1 MTDIANELS
10 ALTTESLTIAQRLN
24 NDDFC
29 SIVEEIESEV
39 ELAAKAW
46 SGSWLGYHS
55 RVYYLDLQPIPPGA
69 RFDSSSGLQE
79 RPFGSDTIGQWCE
92 YTFDD
97 IYDKLL
103 NVVPELRHEAFVNA
117 AREAKEKV
125 DDLQQNLLSI
135 LDVLAASS
143 NDTYFENLLQKA
155 KETSPISARLFQKA
169 CQPTGQF
176 MSSDY
181 VAIQAGIQTPPHI
194 ALLAHIKSL
203 ESPFNVAAEI
213 SKIASQAQ
221 RHLLNKSQSPK
232 QNRQGTKVFIG
243 HGRAFVW
250 RDLKDFIQDRL
261 HLPWDEF
268 NRVPVA
274 GLTNIV
280 RLSEMLDESAIA
292 FLVMTAEDEQQDG
305 AMHARMNVIHEVGL
319 FQGRLGFTKA
329 IVILESGCE
338 EFSNIQGLGQ
348 IRFPKGN
355 IKACFEEIRQVL
367 EREGLIDIQ

>member
-10 ALTTESLTIAQRLN
+10 AITTESLALSQLLDN
-24 NDDFC
+24 EDFC
-29 SIVEEIESEV
+29 SIVEAIEQKV
-39 ELAAKAW
+39 ESASKAW

-55 RVYYLDLQPIPPGA
+55 RVYYQSLQPIPPGA
-69 RFDSSSGLQE
+69 RFDSSSGLKE
-79 RPFGSDTIGQWCE
+79 RPFGSDTTGTWCE
-92 YTFDD
+92 YTFDE
-97 IYDKLL
+97 IYDALL
-103 NVVPELRHEAFVNA
+103 SIIPKSKYEAFVDTSK
-117 AREAKEKV
+117 EVKEKI
-125 DDLQQNLLSI
+125 DDIQQNLLSI
-135 LDVLAASS
+135 LDVLIADY
-143 NDTYFENLLQKA
+143 NDTYFEDLHQKA
-155 KETSPISARLFQKA
+155 KETYPISAMLFEKA
-169 CQPTGQF
+169 WQPTGQF
-176 MSSDY
+176 MSRDY
-181 VAIQAGIQTPPHI
+181 VAIQAGVQTPPHI
-194 ALLAHIKSL
+194 ALLANIKSL
-203 ESPFNVAAEI
+203 KSPFTVAAEI
-213 SKIASQAQ
+213 SKISNQAQ
-221 RHLLNKSQSPK
+221 RHLRNKGRSSKMNQ
-232 QNRQGTKVFIG
+232 QGTKVFIG
-243 HGRAFVW
+243 HGRAFAW

-268 NRVPVA
+268 NRIPVA

-367 EREGLIDIQ
+367 EREGLIEA